1 MSSPFDLAIVGGGA
15 TGLAAAIQAGCDGL
29 RTVLLE
35 RGSLGGR
42 IREQVLVEVAPGLPL
57 GPTGEEFAAQAL
69 STAIRLGVEIRSAAE
84 VVALEVRGDVKR
96 LGLADGR
103 PVDAR
108 AVIVAAGAEYPD
120 LGIPGIRE
128 FTGRGVY
135 FGAPVA
141 RSQILRDGEVFVT
154 GDPDAA
160 TVAAARLAAEGARAT
175 IVQVG
180 QPARRRTGGKTGE
193 RPGHRGQVAES
204 PRFRVVEAVG
214 VHRLETLVLRDLR
227 TGRTLFR
234 NASALFVLGIDR
246 PRTGWL
252 EGTLALDARGY
263 VLTGDSLR
271 HATPGRV
278 GCTAGRPRREL
289 ESSERGVFA
298 AGGARGVRD
307 CCVESVG
314 VEGVWAARQA
324 FEHVREL

>member
-84 VVALEVRGDVKR
+84 VVALEVRGDLKR
-96 LGLADGR
+96 LGVANGR
-103 PVDAR
+103 VINAR
-108 AVIVAAGAEYPD
+108 AVIVATGTEYPD

-135 FGAPVA
+135 FGVPVA
-141 RSQILRDGEVFVT
+141 GSTILRDGEVFVA

-160 TVAAARLAAEGARAT
+160 AAAAVRLAAEGARPT
-175 IVQVG
+175 MVRVG
-180 QPARRRTGGKTGE
+180 EPARRRTDGRPGE
-193 RPGHRGQVAES
+193 RRRRGGQVAEG
-204 PRFRVVEAVG
+204 PELAIVEAVG

-227 TGRTLFR
+227 TGRILFR
-234 NASALFVLGIDR
+234 NASALFVLGVDR
-246 PRTGWL
+246 ARTSWL
-252 EGTLALDARGY
+252 EGTLAMDARGH

-271 HATPGRV
+271 HAAPGSA
-278 GCTAGRPRREL
+278 GCSASRRGREL
-289 ESSERGVFA
+289 ETSERGVFA
-298 AGGARGVRD
+298 AGGVRGMRD

-314 VEGVWAARQA
+314 VEGMRAARQA
-324 FEHVREL
+324 LHHVRGL